1 MHEPQSKQQR
11 TRSHVLSE
19 DEVALLSPSV
29 PSTVIDAKE
38 LLKVCPFGTAAHL
51 GMKTK
56 DI

>member
-11 TRSHVLSE
+11 TRSHALSE

-38 LLKVCPFGTAAHL
+38 LLKVCPYGTAAHL